1 MSYLLGQMDAT
12 RIIGEA
18 IHATGEK
25 ALTQTNA
32 YDAGLL
38 LMMLGKSFITAAEVM
53 DAKIRAECSKD
64 GIAPNQPRTGPGNN

>member
-12 RIIGEA
+12 RIIGES

-25 ALTQTNA
+25 AVTQTNA

-38 LMMLGKSFITAAEVM
+38 LMMLGKSFITAADVM
-53 DAKIRAECSKD
+53 EAKIRSAACAD
-64 GIAPNQPRTGPGNN
+64 GIAPDQPREGPRRD

>member
-1 MSYLLGQMDAT
+1 MSYLLGQMEAT

-38 LMMLGKSFITAAEVM
+38 LMMLGKSFITAAGVM
-53 DAKIRAECSKD
+53 EAKIRAEACSD
-64 GIAPNQPRTGPGNN
+64 GIAPDQPRGGPRAD